1 MTGDEDTIAQLVK
14 AVAKLGRVNEDSYHL
29 VGYIT
34 AREHNLSN
42 ETYTEILKAVGKLRT
57 DYGKEYEGIVRFLNK
72 VPTDTNG
79 AFTEALVG
87 TLIKLGKPEDISYL
101 DKYMRNYN
109 RVNEFANKGQVAPQI
124 IKDTIAKVIEGIRG
138 K

>member
-14 AVAKLGRVNEDSYHL
+14 TVAKLGRVNEDSYHL

-79 AFTEALVG
+79 AFIEALVG

-101 DKYMRNYN
+101 DKS
-109 RVNEFANKGQVAPQI
+109 I
-124 IKDTIAKVIEGIRG
+124 ISSGVDFE
-138 K
+138 

>member
-1 MTGDEDTIAQLVK
+1 MTKKFIYRT
-14 AVAKLGRVNEDSYHL
+14 
-29 VGYIT
+29 
-34 AREHNLSN
+34 
-42 ETYTEILKAVGKLRT
+42 VGKLRT

-79 AFTEALVG
+79 AFTEALAG

-109 RVNEFANKGQVAPQI
+109 CVN
-124 IKDTIAKVIEGIRG
+124 EGIRG